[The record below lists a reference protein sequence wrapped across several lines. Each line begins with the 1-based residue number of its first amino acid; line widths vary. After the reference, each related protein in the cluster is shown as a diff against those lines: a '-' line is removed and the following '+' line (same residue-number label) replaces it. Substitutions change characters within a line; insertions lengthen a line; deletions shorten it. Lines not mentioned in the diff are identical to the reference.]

1 MSFETTGTIASFGGK
16 LLKLKHKSSS
26 TNTDME
32 LNMFLPPQALKSGAK
47 VPVLFYLS
55 GLTCTGNNCSEKGF
69 FQHGAAQHGI
79 AVVYPDT
86 SPRGLQ
92 IEGEDDAYDFGSGA
106 GFYVDAT
113 KEPWSKGYNMY
124 SYITKELPEAL
135 FSSFKELDSSK
146 VSITGHSM
154 GGHGAL
160 TLFLKNPGMYK
171 SVSAF
176 APIANP
182 INCPWGQKA
191 FKGYFGED
199 QQQKWKEHDAT
210 ELVKQWK
217 GPLEMLIDVG
227 TGDNFYKQGQLL
239 PENFVQAAKEAGND
253 KGIQLRMQPDYDHSY
268 YFMATFADDH
278 VASASKVEN
287 AIEIAANPTSSQ
299 ELRGQAIEYLN
310 QLRAEGSAWQA
321 ALTLFTRDPHAT
333 DFVRHTSL
341 DLVNNAIQEHR
352 LDEQSLGYI
361 KDTLMSHIRQSYMPG
376 SGAADTSHIQNKLMQ
391 TVTYLFV
398 ALYPSSWQSFFDD
411 FRALAGDQ
419 ATIGSVNMA
428 TTFLYLRM
436 LVQVH
441 DEIADQLVAR
451 PEDEKK
457 RNTELKDLIR
467 QRDAQKIALSWQEI
481 LAKWRETDLG
491 LVEMCLR
498 TIGRWVSWTDINL
511 IVNQAMITTFLE
523 MAGQQGIGDPES
535 AAGKVR
541 DAAID
546 TFSEIV
552 GKKMSP
558 SDKIGLIT
566 FLNLS
571 EVVGQLI
578 TSPALAEF
586 HSPNYDNDLAETV
599 AKLVNNI
606 VFDIVKILEN
616 ESVEEHIRQRADDL
630 IRIFTPYL
638 LRFFADQYDEVC
650 STVIPSLTDLL
661 TFLRK
666 LQKKSGSI
674 PPQYAAV
681 LPPVLDA
688 IIAKMKYDETA
699 TWGEEGDQT
708 DEAEFLDLRRRLH
721 VLQQTVTAIDEPYYI
736 ETLSRVVNGT
746 FGRFAQGDQTLN
758 WRDLE
763 LALYE
768 MFLFGELAIRNQGLY
783 AKREPSSAAAQ
794 QLVAMM
800 NSMID
805 SGLANNPHP
814 AIQLQYMEI
823 CVRYYQF
830 FEQNPN
836 LIPKVLENFVN
847 LTHSNHVKV
856 RSRSWYLFQRLVKH
870 LRAQLGNV
878 SYDIIQAVGDLLTIK
893 AELPDTSED
902 EMSSDEEDQSADAI
916 FNSQLFLFEAV
927 GCIAS
932 SSTVSI
938 ENKKLYAQTIMS
950 PLFTDMEQTLPQAR
964 NGDERAILQIHHI
977 IMALG
982 TLARGYSD
990 WVPSNN
996 NSAVP
1001 HSEVAD
1007 EFVKASEAI
1016 LVAVDS
1022 LNSSGS
1028 IRHAARFAFSRMIAV
1043 LGSRLLQQ
1051 LPSWI
1056 EGLLSLSSSMDEI
1069 STFLKVLGQVIFTFK
1084 SEIAGILDTV
1094 MSPVLQRIFTAL
1106 AVIPSGTDDEIQLAE
1121 LRREYLNFIVVVL
1134 NHGLGSVLV
1143 SNDAQA
1149 KQVLYEAANLQH
1161 EIIKKVGESYIERLK
1176 TDLGGMGVGD
1186 DGVEQ
1191 YLRTLAGSFEGPKKE
1206 KEWRNFYTQFVDR
1219 MLASRA

>member
-1 MSFETTGTIASFGGK
+1 
-16 LLKLKHKSSS
+16 
-26 TNTDME
+26 ME
-32 LNMFLPPQALKSGAK
+32 
-47 VPVLFYLS
+47 
-55 GLTCTGNNCSEKGF
+55 
-69 FQHGAAQHGI
+69 AQ
-79 AVVYPDT
+79 
-86 SPRGLQ
+86 
-92 IEGEDDAYDFGSGA
+92 
-106 GFYVDAT
+106 
-113 KEPWSKGYNMY
+113 
-124 SYITKELPEAL
+124 
-135 FSSFKELDSSK
+135 
-146 VSITGHSM
+146 
-154 GGHGAL
+154 
-160 TLFLKNPGMYK
+160 
-171 SVSAF
+171 
-176 APIANP
+176 
-182 INCPWGQKA
+182 
-191 FKGYFGED
+191 
-199 QQQKWKEHDAT
+199 
-210 ELVKQWK
+210 
-217 GPLEMLIDVG
+217 
-227 TGDNFYKQGQLL
+227 
-239 PENFVQAAKEAGND
+239 
-253 KGIQLRMQPDYDHSY
+253 
-268 YFMATFADDH
+268 
-278 VASASKVEN
+278 VEN
-287 AIEIAANPTSSQ
+287 AIQIASDPTSSQ
-299 ELRGQAIEYLN
+299 QLRGQAIEYLN
-310 QLRAEGSAWQA
+310 QLRTEGSAWQA
-321 ALTLFTRDPHAT
+321 ALALFTRDPRPS

-341 DLVNNAIQEHR
+341 DLVNNAITEHR
-352 LDEQSLGYI
+352 LDEQSTAYV
-361 KDTLMSHIRQSYMPG
+361 KDTLMTHIRQSYTPG

-391 TVTYLFV
+391 TITYLFT

-419 ATIGSVNMA
+419 ATIGNVNTA
-428 TTFLYLRM
+428 TTFLYIRM
-436 LVQVH
+436 LGQVH

-467 QRDAQKIALSWQEI
+467 QRDAQKISASWQEI

-498 TIGRWVSWTDINL
+498 NIGCWVSWTDINL
-511 IVNQAMITTFLE
+511 IVNQSMITTFLE
-523 MAGQQGIGDPES
+523 MAGQQGIADPES
-535 AAGKVR
+535 PAGKVR

-552 GKKMSP
+552 SKKMSP
-558 SDKIGLIT
+558 ADKIELIT
-566 FLNLS
+566 FLNLT

-578 TSPALAEF
+578 TSPALADF
-586 HSPNYDNDLAETV
+586 NSSNYDNDLAETV

-616 ESVEEHIRQRADDL
+616 ESVDEQTRQRADDL

-666 LQKKSGSI
+666 LQKKFGTV

-688 IIAKMKYDETA
+688 IIAKMKYDDTA
-699 TWGEEGDQT
+699 SWGEEGEQT
-708 DEAEFLDLRRRLH
+708 DEAEFQDLRRRLH
-721 VLQQTVTAIDEPYYI
+721 VLQQAVTTIDESYYI
-736 ETLSRVVNGT
+736 ETLSQLVNGT
-746 FGRFAQGDQTLN
+746 FGRLTQGDQSLN

-768 MFLFGELAIRNQGLY
+768 MYLFGELAIKNQGLF
-783 AKREPSSAAAQ
+783 AKREPSSVAAQ

-805 SGLANNPHP
+805 SGLANYSHP
-814 AIQLQYMEI
+814 AVQLQYMEI

-830 FEQNPN
+830 FEHNPQ
-836 LIPKVLENFVN
+836 LIPKVLENFVQ
-847 LTHSNHVKV
+847 LTHSSHVKV

-893 AELPDTSED
+893 AELPDNSED
-902 EMSSDEEDQSADAI
+902 EMSSDEEDQSADAL
-916 FNSQLFLFEAV
+916 FKSQLYLFEAV

-950 PLFTDMEQTLPQAR
+950 PLFSDIQQTLPQAR
-964 NGDERAILQIHHI
+964 NGDERAILQTHHI

-1016 LVAVDS
+1016 LVALES
-1022 LNSSGS
+1022 LNSSSS
-1028 IRHAARFAFSRMIAV
+1028 IRDAARFAFSRMIAV

-1084 SEIAGILDTV
+1084 AEIAGILDTV
-1094 MSPVLQRIFTAL
+1094 MTPVLQRIFTAL
-1106 AVIPSGTDDEIQLAE
+1106 AVTPSGTDDEIQLAE
-1121 LRREYLNFIVVVL
+1121 LRREYLNFIIVVL
-1134 NHGLGSVLV
+1134 NQGLGSVLV
-1143 SNDAQA
+1143 SNGKYPLIDMPLTFLTSYSQSVHIRARHLINRDIRSRHTRLPHRPPRHLRPHPHDLCLERTRQGRPRR
-1149 KQVLYEAANLQH
+1149 KQH
-1161 EIIKKVGESYIERLK
+1161 THIPR
-1176 TDLGGMGVGD
+1176 
-1186 DGVEQ
+1186 
-1191 YLRTLAGSFEGPKKE
+1191 
-1206 KEWRNFYTQFVDR
+1206 RNSSSTPR
-1219 MLASRA
+1219 I